1 MTGVAV
7 FVKAGFVAVAFDVA
21 FITAL
26 QEPRGLNAWDCPV
39 VVVVV
44 VASHPLPPLHPKS
57 SLNQTHETAR
67 VSLNQTHETARV
79 YASCKS
85 SLNQTDQTLRVFAS
99 CKSPLN
105 QTHETARVYANETAR
120 VFASCTH

>member
-39 VVVVV
+39 VVVAAGVV
-44 VASHPLPPLHPKS
+44 VVVVVAASHPLPPSTPRAL
-57 SLNQTHETAR
+57 
-67 VSLNQTHETARV
+67 
-79 YASCKS
+79 
-85 SLNQTDQTLRVFAS
+85 
-99 CKSPLN
+99 
-105 QTHETARVYANETAR
+105 
-120 VFASCTH
+120 